1 MTVEVDWDTRN
12 SPGGFQP
19 DDQLDCA
26 PPLPEDLD
34 YPVPC
39 EASSPVFDQPGTAQ
53 VAIRVTDTVDGTQA
67 TATQPLVVAAA
78 RGARARVP
86 GQRGSTPDLCAPASP
101 ACSAGPATAARP
113 RAAATKVPHNGW
125 PAVTGILW
133 KVLDSS
139 GRKKVGGAAND
150 ELLGHHGSDRI
161 FGGAGND
168 ILWGDWDPA
177 NNNTHQKDVLDG
189 GPGNDWLYPSHG
201 ATVVK
206 GGAGKDYVWAY
217 YGRGTIDCGPGQDTA
232 RVKLNGPWKLR
243 NCERVLHFC
252 AFGSDGH
259 GGCLKPGE
267 KRKGIRSRPGVRS
280 APALTRAWRRAP
292 ATTGSEPAGPSI
304 VSVTASGSSR
314 SCMRRNA
321 QQRLSAATNAA
332 TRSRVPGR
340 WAEAQ
345 DGVGRLRLGGH
356 QVARDGGYLREAR
369 GHLGLGQRAGDGW
382 FGWSWE
388 DRRTFKST

>member
-1 MTVEVDWDTRN
+1 MRLGRVLASTVVLALTAGAGAAQAAPSAVFDLRTPRPCVAGDCRAQLTYGLAGLVNAVRVEVDWDTRN

-26 PPLPEDLD
+26 PPLPGDLD
-34 YPVPC
+34 YAVPC
-39 EASSPVFDQPGTAQ
+39 QAGSPVFDEPGTAQ
-53 VAIRVTDTVDGTQA
+53 VAARVTDAVDGTQA
-67 TATQPLVVAAA
+67 TATQSLVVAAA
-78 RGARARVP
+78 RGAKATLP
-86 GQRGSTPDLCAPASP
+86 GQRGSTADLCAPSQP
-101 ACSAGPATAARP
+101 GVQCGPGNGRKTSGGGD
-113 RAAATKVPHNGW
+113 KVPHNGL

-139 GRKKVGGAAND
+139 SRKKLGGADND
-150 ELLGHHGSDRI
+150 ELLGHHDSDRLS
-161 FGGAGND
+161 GAGGND
-168 ILWGDWDPA
+168 ILWGDWDPS

-201 ATVVK
+201 STVVK

-267 KRKGIRSRPGVRS
+267 KRKGIRPRITLAAPRASR
-280 APALTRAWRRAP
+280 
-292 ATTGSEPAGPSI
+292 
-304 VSVTASGSSR
+304 
-314 SCMRRNA
+314 
-321 QQRLSAATNAA
+321 
-332 TRSRVPGR
+332 
-340 WAEAQ
+340 
-345 DGVGRLRLGGH
+345 
-356 QVARDGGYLREAR
+356 
-369 GHLGLGQRAGDGW
+369 
-382 FGWSWE
+382 
-388 DRRTFKST
+388 